1 MKDEINFAAESVAA
15 QINDLNAGWRN
26 QVASAMGMDPKTF
39 QLAQG
44 TLGLQTTDSSGLFL
58 MADAVPPQSTTA
70 FFDPSGKNHRSTAY
84 NQLLHAML
92 PTSTSGLRAALG
104 DQYANWIVYRN
115 ADTSDLSQE
124 ELFKKWAN
132 RRLDPDQTNA
142 AITAFNMTLSDPI
155 NVALTN
161 YVDPANLM
169 TFTNSA
175 GQSFTLPIYSSTID
189 VAKNAIATSAQSAKI
204 DYNSATADTNST
216 GTTVSGSA
224 SGFYDIFS
232 GGVDG
237 SFTELNQMAASSN
250 FTITG
255 TINKYA
261 TIASDAGAWYD
272 GSLVSRAYNAKGDY
286 AIWDPK
292 SNMGDWDSF
301 FGSNGSLARRVSQLL
316 LVSDY
321 SLTVTSAA
329 RYSVSEFQ
337 QIKSSAKF
345 GIWPFFSA
353 SADAT
358 HTKSMTHNE
367 DGSLSVTYTLAP
379 GLIAIWGATVQS
391 APN

>member
-1 MKDEINFAAESVAA
+1 MKNETRFAAGSVAA

-26 QVASAMGMDPKTF
+26 QVANAMGMDPKTF
-39 QLAQG
+39 QLSQG
-44 TLGLQTTDSSGLFL
+44 TLGLQTSDSSGLFL
-58 MADAVPPQSTTA
+58 MADAVPPMSTTA

-92 PTSTSGLRAALG
+92 PTSSSGLRAALG
-104 DQYANWIVYRN
+104 DQYANWIAYRN
-115 ADTSDLSQE
+115 ADTSDLSQKD
-124 ELFKKWAN
+124 LFLKWAN
-132 RRLDPDQTNA
+132 RHLDPNQTNA
-142 AITAFNMTLSDPI
+142 AVTAFNMTLSDPI

-161 YVDPANLM
+161 YVDPANQM

-189 VAKNAIATSAQSAKI
+189 VAKNAIATSSQSAKI
-204 DYNSATADTNST
+204 DYNSATADTSST

-237 SFTELNQMAASSN
+237 SFTQLDQMAASSD
-250 FTITG
+250 FTIKG

-261 TIASDAGAWYD
+261 TIVADAGAWFD
-272 GSLVSRAYNAKGDY
+272 GSLVSRAYNAKGNFT
-286 AIWDPK
+286 IWDPT
-292 SNMGDWDSF
+292 SNMGNWDSF
-301 FGSNGSLARRVSQLL
+301 FGPDGSLARRVSQLL

-321 SLTVTSAA
+321 SLTVTSIAS
-329 RYSVSEFQ
+329 YSESQFQ
-337 QIKSSAKF
+337 QIKTGAKF

-353 SADAT
+353 SAEAT
-358 HTKSMTHNE
+358 HTKTMTHNE
-367 DGSLSVTYTLAP
+367 DGSLSVTYTLSP
-379 GLIAIWGATVQS
+379 GLIAIWGATIQS